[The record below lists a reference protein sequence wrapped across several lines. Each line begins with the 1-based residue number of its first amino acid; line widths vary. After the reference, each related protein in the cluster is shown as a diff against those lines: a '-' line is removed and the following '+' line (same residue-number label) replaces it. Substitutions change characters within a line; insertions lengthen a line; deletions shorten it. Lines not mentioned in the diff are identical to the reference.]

1 MHNDGFLRRKAFLR
15 NWYWLFLA
23 TLILLPLIY
32 SLTRLDEQAFWD
44 AAIGNWLAT
53 MLGVIVGVPV
63 ALSIE
68 RWSASRRQK
77 QLASESR
84 RRSMNVLLLIKDE
97 LQHNLQALTNRKTV
111 SSSFVTQRLKDDLWQ
126 ALSDSG
132 EIKWIDDPAL
142 LSGIATA
149 YHFVAIV
156 RDIEEKAYAALRG
169 INPRYDDGSYA
180 SERLLQDARAFDNA
194 LRVSLVTAL
203 TQIEDDLGNAETPEN
218 AQLRSVTSPG
228 NP

>member
-1 MHNDGFLRRKAFLR
+1 MHNDGFLYRKALLR
-15 NWYWLFLA
+15 NWYWLPLA
-23 TLILLPLIY
+23 VLILLPLVY
-32 SLTRLDEQAFWD
+32 CFTRLNEQAFWD

-68 RWSASRRQK
+68 RRRASRRQE
-77 QLASESR
+77 QLASEFR
-84 RRSMNVLLLIKDE
+84 RRSRNVLLLTKDE
-97 LQHNLQALTNRKTV
+97 LQHNLRALTNRKTV
-111 SSSFVTQRLKDDLWQ
+111 PSSFLTQRLKDDLWQ

-194 LRVSLVTAL
+194 LLASLATAL
-203 TQIEDDLGNAETPEN
+203 VQIEDELGSAETPEN
-218 AQLRSVTSPG
+218 AQLRSVTSPSD
-228 NP
+228 P